1 MNNSNNNLRNVAVI
15 ATLSIALL
23 SGGYGLKVQGWAGL
37 ADLSLNVSAA
47 AAGSAFTVIS
57 LEALLRAG
65 ERRKKQKF
73 ISFFGKSALE
83 KDFKLVCS
91 KRELVNPSDGSCFKY
106 PFRDKLLFP
115 VHQQTIATAQ
125 TRENA
130 DAVINTPNPKDVKA
144 WLAYDDMLVAARM
157 GKLFGSVGRQVQIV
171 LDNDDDNW
179 NESPTIAVGLG
190 FTLHTR
196 NLLESSGLNDKVA
209 VNWTEDLPPSD
220 AIFFNGRKYSSGIE
234 GEDYAIVVRIICDDE
249 TVHFICAGRTAPG
262 TAAAGRYLAEKWED
276 IFQAYLDNQKPIG
289 SESVAVLIRHPPSF
303 DKVRN
308 TRISGIKK
316 ESVVF
321 ESDVTA
327 LK

>member
-1 MNNSNNNLRNVAVI
+1 MSISNNNLRGIAVI

-23 SGGYGLKVQGWAGL
+23 SGGYGLKVKGWAGL

-47 AAGSAFTVIS
+47 AAGSAVTVIS

-65 ERRKKQKF
+65 ERRKKQRF
-73 ISFFGKSALE
+73 ISFFGKSALK

-106 PFRDKLLFP
+106 PFREKLLFP
-115 VHQQTIATAQ
+115 VHHQTIAPAL
-125 TRENA
+125 TRKKA
-130 DAVINTPNPKDVKA
+130 DAGIIIPNPKDVKA

-157 GKLFGSVGRQVQIV
+157 GKLFGSVGRQVQVV

-196 NLLESSGLNDKVA
+196 KLLASSGLNGKVA
-209 VNWTEDLPPSD
+209 VKWTTGLPPSD
-220 AIFFNGRKYSSGIE
+220 AIIFKGHEYSSGIE
-234 GEDYAIVVRIICDDE
+234 GEDYAIVARIICDDE
-249 TVHFICAGRTAPG
+249 TVHFVCAGRTAPG

-276 IFQAYLDNQKPIG
+276 IFQAYLDYQRSIET
-289 SESVAVLIRHPPSF
+289 ESIAILIRHPPSF
-303 DKVRN
+303 DEVRN
-308 TRISGIKK
+308 TRISGI
-316 ESVVF
+316 ERVDVVF
-321 ESDVTA
+321 GSDSIT
-327 LK
+327 LN